1 MKHLG
6 NLTEDQIIDFTFS
19 THSADGTP
27 TSLAGTPA
35 ISVYK
40 ANSTTQTTEGVTLTV
55 DFDSVTG
62 LNHVRIDTS
71 AHAFYATGNDYSVII
86 TTGTVDGTSVVG
98 TTLAVFSIENRYV
111 EETPQ
116 TGDSYAIVNHADYGN
131 AKLVRS
137 ETPANKLSLDAD
149 GCAAANVLK
158 LNDAFTDGTPDMTE
172 RPELHLKN
180 IRIYNPSGVG
190 LEINGS
196 EYGAVIASSGDSA
209 LLLFNALGYALELF
223 SDGAEIYLGAEIS
236 GADLA
241 YLING
246 WNTGGGLKAA
256 LDATKTAVEA
266 VDTLTEAGGDG
277 DLAAIKTQTDKFS
290 FTGTDVKATLDGEAV
305 NVTKWGGTAVG
316 SVVLPSNMTQIN
328 GTSIAGT
335 STQVAAAFL
344 AQYNVAS
351 PVFTNESVNQSGD
364 AYSPVQYALTAATA
378 AKTAAEAVE
387 TIVEP
392 DGPGDLAAIK
402 TQTDKL
408 SFTGTDVKAT
418 LDGEEVT
425 PTTASKTG
433 YSLTAAYD
441 AAKTAGTST
450 LDAAGVR
457 AELSTELGRIDAAI
471 SSRHAAGA
479 AVAKSPA
486 TLNWSADVSNPPTIP
501 AIADIR
507 NTSLYTGAF
516 TADVLA
522 NAPGGLTGDQA
533 AQLAA
538 IKTQT
543 DKFSFTGTDVKATL
557 DGEEVTPTTA
567 SKTGYS
573 LTVDYDAAKT
583 AGTSTLDAAGVRTE
597 LSTELARI
605 DATISS
611 RHAAGAAVAKS
622 PATLDWSADV
632 SNPPT
637 IGDATAANQTT
648 MLNRIG
654 TFTGTGIN
662 TIFGFFKAL
671 MSKAADTPTDIGGT
685 FSPATDSVEAIRDTP
700 PIGTEMRGTDGANT
714 VTPPTVEAVAAQLE
728 RDGGPL
734 LVTAETVVENLDAK
748 VSLAGSPAGE
758 GSVDL
763 TITCSAGGV
772 PQDGV
777 AVWLYLDDQYSQI
790 AHGPLYSNAHGTVVF
805 HVDPP
810 APYYAK
816 LQRGGLNFPNQT
828 LVWNEDEQRYETE

>member
-1 MKHLG
+1 MASIPL
-6 NLTEDQIIDFTFS
+6 NEVVYFDAI
-19 THSADGTP
+19 THSPITGAVADADSAPTFEVFEEATDTDIGVGGSMTKRTDKIGNYRGTF
-27 TSLAGTPA
+27 TVSEANGFEVGKYYSIVVSATVGEVAGKCVASSFRLTAAETTAGKIPA
-35 ISVYK
+35 TLG
-40 ANSTTQTTEGVTLTV
+40 ST
-55 DFDSVTG
+55 D
-62 LNHVRIDTS
+62 
-71 AHAFYATGNDYSVII
+71 YAGN
-86 TTGTVDGTSVVG
+86 
-98 TTLAVFSIENRYV
+98 
-111 EETPQ
+111 TPQ
-116 TGDSYAIVNHADYGN
+116 TGD
-131 AKLVRS
+131 
-137 ETPANKLSLDAD
+137 
-149 GCAAANVLK
+149 
-158 LNDAFTDGTPDMTE
+158 
-172 RPELHLKN
+172 
-180 IRIYNPSGVG
+180 
-190 LEINGS
+190 
-196 EYGAVIASSGDSA
+196 
-209 LLLFNALGYALELF
+209 
-223 SDGAEIYLGAEIS
+223 
-236 GADLA
+236 
-241 YLING
+241 
-246 WNTGGGLKAA
+246 
-256 LDATKTAVEA
+256 
-266 VDTLTEAGGDG
+266 
-277 DLAAIKTQTDKFS
+277 
-290 FTGTDVKATLDGEAV
+290 
-305 NVTKWGGTAVG
+305 
-316 SVVLPSNMTQIN
+316 
-328 GTSIAGT
+328 
-335 STQVAAAFL
+335 
-344 AQYNVAS
+344 
-351 PVFTNESVNQSGD
+351 
-364 AYSPVQYALTAATA
+364 AYSPAQYALTAATA

-387 TIVEP
+387 TIVKP

-433 YSLTAAYD
+433 YALTSEERTAIAAAIEADLIDDETHQAVMAAILAKLEAGFPDLDTLTLTA
-441 AAKTAGTST
+441 
-450 LDAAGVR
+450 
-457 AELSTELGRIDAAI
+457 
-471 SSRHAAGA
+471 
-479 AVAKSPA
+479 
-486 TLNWSADVSNPPTIP
+486 
-501 AIADIR
+501 IA
-507 NTSLYTGAF
+507 S
-516 TADVLA
+516 
-522 NAPGGLTGDQA
+522 Q
-533 AQLAA
+533 
-538 IKTQT
+538 
-543 DKFSFTGTDVKATL
+543 
-557 DGEEVTPTTA
+557 
-567 SKTGYS
+567 
-573 LTVDYDAAKT
+573 
-583 AGTSTLDAAGVRTE
+583 VRTE
-597 LSTELARI
+597 LATELARI

-622 PATLDWSADV
+622 PATLNWSADV
-632 SNPPT
+632 SNKPT